1 MARYIYGSVPGE
13 GYRIGEFAEIL
24 DEELNS
30 APIHVKRKA
39 PFEWSVRKGINAK
52 GSLRIYRSGSNIVYE
67 GRVGY
72 NYIPLILSLALT
84 VALIIVSLL
93 FIFYGIF
100 FSYFF
105 LFIFLALGGA
115 DRLEYEVRTAIE
127 YAISRF
133 QGKPAEPEIRRE
145 ETKGVGERYG
155 DKYCMYCG
163 CRIPRDSVF
172 CPKCGSRIG
181 FAL

>member
-1 MARYIYGSVPGE
+1 MARYIYGSIPGE

-30 APIHVKRKA
+30 APIRVKRKG

-67 GRVGY
+67 GKVGY

-84 VALIIVSLL
+84 VALIIISLL

-100 FSYFF
+100 FSFFF

-115 DRLEYEVRTAIE
+115 DRLEYDVRTAIE

-133 QGKPAEPEIRRE
+133 QGKP
-145 ETKGVGERYG
+145 TERAPQRTEAGYG

-163 CRIPRDSVF
+163 SRIPSDSVF
-172 CPKCGSRIG
+172 CPKCGNKIG